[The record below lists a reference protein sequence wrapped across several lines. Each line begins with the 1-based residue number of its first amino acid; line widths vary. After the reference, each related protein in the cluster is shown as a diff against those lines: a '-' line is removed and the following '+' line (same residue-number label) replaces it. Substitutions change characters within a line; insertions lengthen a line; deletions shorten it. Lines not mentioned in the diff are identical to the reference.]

1 MPIILGMTYSQ
12 SIFLFLLL
20 TFTHCRPVSYV
31 FNDEKEEIPTDI
43 LSICRN
49 PAGINRGVFHPAR
62 ISDPPWAKVEVN
74 SNIGTLI
81 VHDEQD
87 PHIVPSSNLQ
97 THLHRQTLLI
107 LLQ

>member
-1 MPIILGMTYSQ
+1 MPIILCMTYSQ

-31 FNDEKEEIPTDI
+31 FDEKVEIQTDI
-43 LSICRN
+43 LLICRN

-62 ISDPPWAKVEVN
+62 ISDPPWAKVEV
-74 SNIGTLI
+74 STNIGILI

-87 PHIVPSSNLQ
+87 PRIIPSSNLQ
-97 THLHRQTLLI
+97 THLHRQTSPVR